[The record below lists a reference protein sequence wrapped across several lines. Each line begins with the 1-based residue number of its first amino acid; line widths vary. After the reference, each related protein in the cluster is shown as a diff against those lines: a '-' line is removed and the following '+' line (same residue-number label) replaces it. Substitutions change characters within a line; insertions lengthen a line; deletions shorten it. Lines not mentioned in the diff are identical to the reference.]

1 MVKAKKTTKVSAKKT
16 NPVVGEQKDLKNQLQ
31 KLQLQI
37 QNLEQEKIM
46 FHGLLD
52 TIPDVI
58 YFKDRKS
65 RFLMV
70 SKAGIAKFGVKDM
83 DYLYGKTDFDIFT
96 SEHAQDAYNDEQ
108 NIIATGTSIINK
120 EEKETWE
127 DGKITWCSS
136 SKVPMRDPQKKIT
149 GIVGIS
155 RDITEKKEIEAKLN
169 RYRENLELAKR
180 ETDMIL
186 TNLEGG
192 LFLLDRDLVIASQH
206 SAELNTIF
214 EETDLANNNILVI
227 LQNKI
232 SDHALESTRS
242 YLELLL
248 EDDKDEEMFKDL
260 NPLVEIP
267 TTIRQKTK
275 YLSYKFRRIK
285 DRDNKTTGLIAT
297 VNDVTKEV
305 NLVRSLEEEKAES
318 KKKMDWMLCILNID
332 PSLLKD
338 FVVSVEEEMTHVD
351 DALKTLIQNQK
362 QDDVLDGIYRSIH
375 TIKGNASLLE
385 LNFLADQAH
394 LAEDTVTILRKK
406 IQIMREDK
414 KKLSQEV
421 EGIHKTY
428 EELKNLIDQ
437 ISKIHDQFRPKR
449 SYEHQRLIDSLNRL
463 IDSLSKQY
471 NKSVT
476 LDHTALVGDMIPYQ
490 YRLVIRDILVQFV
503 RNSLYHG
510 IEAIPDRKRS
520 GKPEQGKITVAG
532 KSEDSSFVLSFEDDG
547 HGIDV
552 NKLKKKILEA
562 GRHSQAE
569 INTMNSKELIEAV
582 FMPGIST
589 ADSTDLT
596 AGRGYGLDI
605 VKQKIEKIGGKVS
618 VDSKP
623 NEFTR
628 FIVTLPMA
636 TSSNTVSASA

>member
-1 MVKAKKTTKVSAKKT
+1 MAKVKKTIKTSIKRAKPARLAAQVT
-16 NPVVGEQKDLKNQLQ
+16 QDQPGNIQQLIE
-31 KLQLQI
+31 KL
-37 QNLEQEKIM
+37 EEEKLM
-46 FHGLLD
+46 FRGLLD

-83 DYLYGKTDFDIFT
+83 DYLYGKTDFDIFS

-108 NIIATGTSIINK
+108 NIIVTGTPIINK

-136 SKVPMRDPQKKIT
+136 SKVPLRDTHNNVT

-155 RDITEKKEIEAKLN
+155 RDITEKKETEAKLN

-186 TNLEGG
+186 ANLEGG
-192 LFLLDRDLVIASQH
+192 LFLLDRDLTIGSQH
-206 SAELNTIF
+206 SAELNAIF
-214 EETDLANNNILVI
+214 EETDLANNNFLVI

-232 SDHALESTRS
+232 NDPTLEATRS

-248 EDDKDEEMFKDL
+248 EDEKDEELFKDL
-260 NPLVEIP
+260 NPLVEIS
-267 TTIRQKTK
+267 TSINQKTK
-275 YLSYKFRRIK
+275 FLTYKFRRIK
-285 DRDNKTTGLIAT
+285 NKENKTTGLIAT

-305 NLVRSLEEEKAES
+305 MLLRSLEEEKAQS

-338 FVVSVEEEMTHVD
+338 FVVSVEEEMSHVD
-351 DALKTLIQNQK
+351 GALQTLIQNQK
-362 QDDVLDGIYRSIH
+362 QEDVLDGIYRSIH

-394 LAEDTVTILRKK
+394 LAEDTVNILRKK

-414 KKLSQEV
+414 KKLTNEV
-421 EGIHKTY
+421 QGIHKTY
-428 EELKNLIDQ
+428 EELKGLIDQ

-463 IDSLSKQY
+463 IETLAKQY
-471 NKSVT
+471 KKSAT
-476 LDHTALVGDMIPYQ
+476 LDHDELVSDTIPYQ

-503 RNSLYHG
+503 RNSMYHG
-510 IEAIPDRKRS
+510 IETTADRKKYGKAENGKIVVS
-520 GKPEQGKITVAG
+520 GKL
-532 KSEDSSFVLSFEDDG
+532 SDSLFVLSFEDDG
-547 HGIDV
+547 HGLDL
-552 NKLKKKILEA
+552 NKLKKKFLDSGKQTA
-562 GRHSQAE
+562 AE
-569 INTMNSKELIEAV
+569 IDKLSTAELTQAI

-589 ADSTDLT
+589 ADSADLT

-605 VKQKIEKIGGKVS
+605 VKQKIEKIGGTVT
-618 VDSKP
+618 VESKQ

-628 FIVTLPMA
+628 FLVTFPLTA
-636 TSSNTVSASA
+636 ANKT

>member
-1 MVKAKKTTKVSAKKT
+1 MVKVKQTLKTSLKKTKPVHHEKK
-16 NPVVGEQKDLKNQLQ
+16 EDADQIKNLHRQIE
-31 KLQLQI
+31 KL
-37 QNLEQEKIM
+37 EEEKLM

-52 TIPDVI
+52 TIPDII
-58 YFKDRKS
+58 YFKDRQS

-70 SKAGIAKFGVKDM
+70 SKATFTRFGVKDM
-83 DYLYGKTDFDIFT
+83 NDLYGKTDFDIFT

-108 NIIATGTSIINK
+108 NIIITGNPVINK

-136 SKVPMRDPQKKIT
+136 SKVPLRNSQNTIS

-155 RDITEKKEIEAKLN
+155 RDITEKKETEAKLN
-169 RYRENLELAKR
+169 RYRENLEMAKR

-186 TNLEGG
+186 ANLEGG
-192 LFLLDRDLVIASQH
+192 LFLLDRNLILGTQH
-206 SAELNTIF
+206 SAELNMIF
-214 EETDLANNNILVI
+214 EETDLANNNFLVI

-232 SDHALESTRS
+232 NDPTIEATRS

-248 EDDKDEEMFKDL
+248 EDEKDEELFKDL
-260 NPLVEIP
+260 NPLIEVP
-267 TTIRQKTK
+267 TTIQQRTK
-275 YLSYKFRRIK
+275 FLTYKFRRIK
-285 DRDNKTTGLIAT
+285 NQDNKTTGLIAT

-305 NLVRSLEEEKAES
+305 TLLRSLEEEKAES

-338 FVVSVEEEMTHVD
+338 FIVSVEEEMSNVD
-351 DALKTLIQNQK
+351 GAMQTLIQNQK

-394 LAEDTVTILRKK
+394 LAEDTVNILRKK

-414 KKLSQEV
+414 KKLTNEI

-428 EELKNLIDQ
+428 QELKSLIDQ

-463 IDSLSKQY
+463 IETLAKQY
-471 NKSVT
+471 KKSAT
-476 LDHTALVGDMIPYQ
+476 LDHKDLVGDTIPYQ
-490 YRLVIRDILVQFV
+490 YRLIIRDILVQFV
-503 RNSLYHG
+503 RNAMYHG
-510 IEAIPDRKRS
+510 IETTSDRKKS
-520 GKPEQGKITVAG
+520 GKPENGKMIVSAKAENG
-532 KSEDSSFVLSFEDDG
+532 GFVLNFEDDG
-547 HGIDV
+547 HGIDL
-552 NKLKKKILEA
+552 NKLKKKIVESGKRSSADLDKLDSTELM
-562 GRHSQAE
+562 QA
-569 INTMNSKELIEAV
+569 I
-582 FMPGIST
+582 FMPGLST

-605 VKQKIEKIGGKVS
+605 VKQKIEKIGGKVA
-618 VDSKP
+618 VESKP

-628 FIVTLPMA
+628 FIVTLPIT
-636 TSSNTVSASA
+636 TSANTVSAA

>member
-1 MVKAKKTTKVSAKKT
+1 
-16 NPVVGEQKDLKNQLQ
+16 
-31 KLQLQI
+31 
-37 QNLEQEKIM
+37 
-46 FHGLLD
+46 LLD

-58 YFKDRKS
+58 YFKDRQS

-70 SKAGIAKFGVKDM
+70 SKAGIAKFGVRDM
-83 DYLYGKTDFDIFT
+83 EYLYGKTDFDIFT

-108 NIIATGTSIINK
+108 NIIATGTPIINK

-136 SKVPMRDPQKKIT
+136 SKVPLQDNKNYIS
-149 GIVGIS
+149 GIGGIS
-155 RDITEKKEIEAKLN
+155 RDITEKKETEAKLN

-186 TNLEGG
+186 ANLEGG

-214 EETDLANNNILVI
+214 EETDLANNNLLVI

-232 SDHALESTRS
+232 SDHVLESTRS

-248 EDDKDEEMFKDL
+248 QDDKDEEMFKDL
-260 NPLVEIP
+260 NPLIEVA
-267 TTIRQKTK
+267 TTIQGKIK
-275 YLSYKFRRIK
+275 YQTYKFRRIK
-285 DRDNKTTGLIAT
+285 NKENTTTGLIAT

-305 NLVRSLEEEKAES
+305 NLLHSLEEEKAES

-338 FVVSVEEEMTHVD
+338 FIVSVEEEMGHVD
-351 DALKTLIQNQK
+351 SALDILVQNQK

-406 IQIMREDK
+406 FQIMREDK
-414 KKLSQEV
+414 KKLYEEV

-428 EELKNLIDQ
+428 QELKSLIDQ

-463 IDSLSKQY
+463 IDSLAKQY

-476 LDHTALVGDMIPYQ
+476 LDHKALIGDAIPYQ

-503 RNSLYHG
+503 RNALYHG
-510 IEAIPDRKRS
+510 IESIPDRKRY
-520 GKPEQGKITVAG
+520 GKAERGKITVAG
-532 KSEDSSFVLSFEDDG
+532 KTEDSRFVLSFEDDG
-547 HGIDV
+547 HGIDL
-552 NKLKKKILEA
+552 NKLKKKITES
-562 GRHSQAE
+562 GKFSQTR
-569 INTMNSKELIEAV
+569 IDSMSRNDLIQAI
-582 FMPGIST
+582 FMPGLST

-605 VKQKIEKIGGKVS
+605 VKQKIEKIGGKVT
-618 VDSKP
+618 VESKQ

-628 FIVTLPMA
+628 FIVFLP
-636 TSSNTVSASA
+636 TVVAEKAVTPSA

>member
-1 MVKAKKTTKVSAKKT
+1 MTEVKKTLKTSIKKAKPAKPAAKVS
-16 NPVVGEQKDLKNQLQ
+16 KDQPGNVQQLIE
-31 KLQLQI
+31 KL
-37 QNLEQEKIM
+37 EAEKIM
-46 FHGLLD
+46 FRGLLD

-58 YFKDRKS
+58 YFKDRQS

-83 DYLYGKTDFDIFT
+83 DFLYGKTDFDIFT

-108 NIIATGTSIINK
+108 NIIVTGTPIINK

-136 SKVPMRDPQKKIT
+136 SKVPLRDTRNNIS

-155 RDITEKKEIEAKLN
+155 RDITEKKETEAKLN

-186 TNLEGG
+186 ANLEGG
-192 LFLLDRDLVIASQH
+192 LFLLDRDLTIGSQH
-206 SAELNTIF
+206 SAELNSIF
-214 EETDLANNNILVI
+214 EETDLANNNFLVI
-227 LQNKI
+227 LQNKVN
-232 SDHALESTRS
+232 DPTLEATRS

-248 EDDKDEEMFKDL
+248 EDEKDEELFKDL
-260 NPLVEIP
+260 NPLVEIS
-267 TTIRQKTK
+267 TAINQKTK
-275 YLSYKFRRIK
+275 FLTYKFRRIK
-285 DRDNKTTGLIAT
+285 NKENKTTGLIAT

-305 NLVRSLEEEKAES
+305 MLLRSLEEEKAQS

-338 FVVSVEEEMTHVD
+338 FVVSVEEEMSHVD
-351 DALKTLIQNQK
+351 GALQTLIQNQK

-394 LAEDTVTILRKK
+394 LAEETVNILRKK

-414 KKLSQEV
+414 KKLSNEV
-421 EGIHKTY
+421 QGIHKTY
-428 EELKNLIDQ
+428 EELKGLIDQ

-463 IDSLSKQY
+463 IETLAKQY
-471 NKSVT
+471 KKSAT
-476 LDHTALVGDMIPYQ
+476 LDHDKLVGDTIPYQ

-503 RNSLYHG
+503 RNSMYHG
-510 IEAIPDRKRS
+510 IETIADRKKS
-520 GKPEQGKITVAG
+520 GKTENGKIVVSG
-532 KSEDSSFVLSFEDDG
+532 KLTDSSFVLCFEDDG
-547 HGIDV
+547 HGLDL
-552 NKLKKKILEA
+552 NKLKKKILDS
-562 GRHSQAE
+562 GRRTAAE
-569 INTMNSKELIEAV
+569 IDKLSTMELTQGI
-582 FMPGIST
+582 FMPGVST
-589 ADSTDLT
+589 ADSADLT

-605 VKQKIEKIGGKVS
+605 VKQKIEKIGGTVKVE
-618 VDSKP
+618 SKQ

-628 FIVTLPMA
+628 FIVTFPLA
-636 TSSNTVSASA
+636 AANKTVTASV

>member
-1 MVKAKKTTKVSAKKT
+1 MVTVKKTLKTSLKKT
-16 NPVVGEQKDLKNQLQ
+16 KTVKHEAKDAKDQMGNLQ
-31 KLQLQI
+31 QQIEKL
-37 QNLEQEKIM
+37 EEEKIM

-83 DYLYGKTDFDIFT
+83 DYLYGKTDFDIFS
-96 SEHAQDAYNDEQ
+96 SEHAQDAFNDEQ
-108 NIIATGTSIINK
+108 NIIATGNPIINK

-136 SKVPMRDPQKKIT
+136 SKVPLRDTRNNIS

-155 RDITEKKEIEAKLN
+155 RDITEKKETEAKLN
-169 RYRENLELAKR
+169 RYRENLELAKH

-186 TNLEGG
+186 ANLEGG
-192 LFLLDRDLVIASQH
+192 LFLLDRDLMIGSQH
-206 SAELNTIF
+206 SVELNPIF

-232 SDHALESTRS
+232 NDPTLEATRS

-248 EDDKDEEMFKDL
+248 EDEKDEELFKDL
-260 NPLVEIP
+260 NPLIEVP
-267 TTIRQKTK
+267 TTIQQKTK
-275 YLSYKFRRIK
+275 FLTYKFRRIK
-285 DRDNKTTGLIAT
+285 NKENKTTGLIAT
-297 VNDVTKEV
+297 VNDVTKEIM
-305 NLVRSLEEEKAES
+305 LLRSLEEEKAES

-338 FVVSVEEEMTHVD
+338 FIVSVEEEMSHVD
-351 DALKTLIQNQK
+351 GALQTLIQNQK

-394 LAEDTVTILRKK
+394 LAEDTVNILRKK

-414 KKLSQEV
+414 NKLAQEV

-428 EELKNLIDQ
+428 EELKGLIDQ

-463 IDSLSKQY
+463 IDTLAKQY
-471 NKSVT
+471 KKSAI
-476 LDHTALVGDMIPYQ
+476 LDHKELVGDTIPYQ

-503 RNSLYHG
+503 RNSMYHG
-510 IEAIPDRKRS
+510 IETTNDRKKYGKAENGKIIVS
-520 GKPEQGKITVAG
+520 GKTENGG
-532 KSEDSSFVLSFEDDG
+532 FVLCFEDDG
-547 HGIDV
+547 HGIDL
-552 NKLKKKILEA
+552 NKLKRKMLESGKRSSA
-562 GRHSQAE
+562 DIDKLSTAE
-569 INTMNSKELIEAV
+569 MMQFI
-582 FMPGIST
+582 FMPGLST
-589 ADSTDLT
+589 ADSADLT
-596 AGRGYGLDI
+596 AGRGYGLNI
-605 VKQKIEKIGGKVS
+605 VKQKIEKIGGKVA
-618 VDSKP
+618 VESKQ

-628 FIVTLPMA
+628 FIVTLPLA
-636 TSSNTVSASA
+636 TANKNAAPSA